1 MWFGKNI
8 FENTPIFAQNIFCK
22 SHDFEEFIWIIF
34 DSRLQSASSV
44 QVFLMLT
51 PTKKRPNLAEQLW
64 KVMILI
70 FEKLVKNEANKSFSA
85 PKMVLERFWV
95 ILEQE

>member
-1 MWFGKNI
+1 MPRLLKEGCYPK
-8 FENTPIFAQNIFCK
+8 
-22 SHDFEEFIWIIF
+22 II
-34 DSRLQSASSV
+34 LNP
-44 QVFLMLT
+44 

-85 PKMVLERFWV
+85 PKMVLERSWV

>member
-1 MWFGKNI
+1 MDEKSSYSPKNR
-8 FENTPIFAQNIFCK
+8 
-22 SHDFEEFIWIIF
+22 II
-34 DSRLQSASSV
+34 RV
-44 QVFLMLT
+44 QVSFWSLFPQAQKSVFL
-51 PTKKRPNLAEQLW
+51 PRKKRPNLAEQLW

-85 PKMVLERFWV
+85 PKMVLERSWV

>member
-1 MWFGKNI
+1 MKKL
-8 FENTPIFAQNIFCK
+8 QN
-22 SHDFEEFIWIIF
+22 F
-34 DSRLQSASSV
+34 DP
-44 QVFLMLT
+44 

-85 PKMVLERFWV
+85 PKMVLERSWV

>member
-1 MWFGKNI
+1 MTLKITCEKLQNQTYQ
-8 FENTPIFAQNIFCK
+8 TPYP
-22 SHDFEEFIWIIF
+22 
-34 DSRLQSASSV
+34 
-44 QVFLMLT
+44 

-85 PKMVLERFWV
+85 PKMVLERSWV